1 MNPASGAPV
10 KWIRRIAKIT
20 IFASFCMNPAPGDPN
35 YYFQTATTATTAT
48 ATTAAAA
55 ADAKM
60 VCFQCQERQSKPLGK
75 ALLHALS
82 NHAILRNV
90 VRFSVSGTSIQALE
104 TWQKSRF
111 FNEVVCFQI
120 RERQSK
126 RPVTL

>member
-35 YYFQTATTATTAT
+35 YYFQTATTTTTTTTAT
-48 ATTAAAA
+48 ATTAAA

-82 NHAILRNV
+82 NHTILHNV
-90 VRFSVSGTSIQALE
+90 VRFSVSGASIQATGDLAKI
-104 TWQKSRF
+104 TI
-111 FNEVVCFQI
+111 FQ
-120 RERQSK
+120 
-126 RPVTL
+126 